1 VLPEDLGK
9 LTEYWRSVAR
19 GRQFSVRAV
28 AREPR
33 DRAIPRA
40 EAAVQAQG
48 GFVLDCKLFSDVSL
62 NLIVEL
68 SGPGV
73 VALVDGLGAL
83 GWPVEVAPAR
93 EALAGRAGGG
103 LLEGTFQ
110 VTFPEGKGELVIP
123 TPAVPG

>member
-1 VLPEDLGK
+1 MLPEDLGK
-9 LTEYWRSVAR
+9 LTEYWRSIAR

-33 DRAIPRA
+33 DRAIPRV

-48 GFVLDCKLFSDVSL
+48 GFVLDFKMFSDVSL

-68 SGPGV
+68 SAPGV
-73 VALVDGLGAL
+73 VALVDGLAGL
-83 GWPVEVAPAR
+83 GWPVEVEPAR
-93 EALAGRAGGG
+93 EALAAQPAGGTI
-103 LLEGTFQ
+103 EGTVQ
-110 VTFPEGKGELVIP
+110 VTFPEGKGEHVIP